1 MYGRVAL
8 LETYCVL
15 ISNPTP
21 VKFVQT
27 RGQMSRSESDVVA
40 IARWPGP
47 DVLLLGRATPFAR
60 EERPELLDIAT
71 DNDAAARSMYTSAPV
86 PVTAQAHHRVDR
98 QMPVS
103 GHVDLRLHILSAGQS
118 RQIERPR
125 GGAEGIM
132 IHEGSSVVG

>member
-27 RGQMSRSESDVVA
+27 RGQISRSESDLVA

-47 DVLLLGRATPFAR
+47 DVLVLGRATPFAR

-71 DNDAAARSMYTSAPV
+71 DNDAGRST
-86 PVTAQAHHRVDR
+86 
-98 QMPVS
+98 
-103 GHVDLRLHILSAGQS
+103 
-118 RQIERPR
+118 
-125 GGAEGIM
+125 
-132 IHEGSSVVG
+132 

>member
-47 DVLLLGRATPFAR
+47 DVLVLGRATPFAR
-60 EERPELLDIAT
+60 
-71 DNDAAARSMYTSAPV
+71 
-86 PVTAQAHHRVDR
+86 
-98 QMPVS
+98 
-103 GHVDLRLHILSAGQS
+103 GQS
-118 RQIERPR
+118 CWTLQRTMMPQHVACTRLLQ
-125 GGAEGIM
+125 
-132 IHEGSSVVG
+132 SQ